1 MCSGIAMESN
11 GTLIT
16 NKSLKFKIKNKQTGV
31 STCLDFKCRI
41 FFFAISLSLG
51 LQGVVYFIRQTIN
64 FVGGKIINTKSQL
77 L

>member
-31 STCLDFKCRI
+31 SACLDFKCRT
-41 FFFAISLSLG
+41 FFAISLSLG
-51 LQGVVYFIRQTIN
+51 LQGIVYFVRQTIN